1 LLPEE
6 VKKGKKK
13 SKGIAS
19 WPEDER
25 PRERLLRRGAQAL
38 TDAEL
43 IAILV
48 RSGLQGTSAVEL
60 GRQLLERFGSL
71 RAMVEAPMLALLEI
85 KGLKGAKASQLA
97 AAMEVARRV
106 SLPDARERIILKATR
121 EAAEYLRSRLQR
133 LPEEHFRALFVN
145 RRGVLLE
152 DSLLAVGSVDQTR
165 PPIRLIVARALQ
177 LNATGVIVAH
187 NHPSGAAEASESDRL
202 FTEDLFA
209 ALRPIG
215 MKLLDHVIV
224 GEDFVFSF
232 ADRGMMEEIAL
243 TLSAR

>member
-1 LLPEE
+1 MIPEE
-6 VKKGKKK
+6 SKKGEKK

-48 RSGLQGTSAVEL
+48 RTGLKGTSAVEL
-60 GRQLLERFGSL
+60 GRQLLKRFGSL
-71 RAMVEAPMLALLEI
+71 RAMVEAPILALLEV
-85 KGLKGAKASQLA
+85 KGLKGAKAAQLA

-106 SLPDARERIILKATR
+106 SLPDRRVRVTLKDTR
-121 EAAEYLRSRLQR
+121 ETTEYLQSRLR
-133 LPEEHFRALFVN
+133 GLSEEHFRALFLN
-145 RRGVLLE
+145 RRGALLE
-152 DSLLAVGSVDQTR
+152 DALFAAGSVDQAR

-177 LNATGVIVAH
+177 TNATAVIVAH

-209 ALRPIG
+209 ALKPIG
-215 MKLLDHVIV
+215 VKLLDHVII
-224 GEDFVFSF
+224 GQDSGFSF